1 MTQSIK
7 LISVSDIQMFRAI
20 SDNVPDSRLDPYILE
35 AQEMDLYELLGKD
48 LYLKL
53 FTEVTPPT
61 FPATYFYP
69 ELKQEY
75 AGFLCYS
82 AYARLI
88 SQNQTTVTAYGVVSK
103 KTDFSDLVP
112 EPTLQRTIQAARGS
126 AQEYAKRLIAFLNDN
141 SETYPEWMQSCNYRG
156 RINKT
161 GTAYLGAV
169 KGNKS
174 VFKRNLF

>member
-1 MTQSIK
+1 MQTIK

-20 SDNVPDSRLDPYILE
+20 SENVPDSRLDPYILE

-61 FPATYFYP
+61 FPATYYYS
-69 ELKQEY
+69 ELKNHY

-82 AYARLI
+82 AYARLL

-126 AQEYAKRLIAFLNDN
+126 AQEYAKRLIDFLNDN
-141 SETYPEWMQSCNYRG
+141 TEIYPEWKSCCHFRG
-156 RINKT
+156 RINHT

-174 VFKRNLF
+174 IFKRKLY

>member
-1 MTQSIK
+1 MTQTIK

-20 SDNVPDSRLDPYILE
+20 SENVSDSRLDPYILE

-53 FTEVTPPT
+53 FTEIDPPT
-61 FPATYFYP
+61 FPATFFYP
-69 ELKQEY
+69 ELKNQY
-75 AGFLCYS
+75 SGFLCYS
-82 AYARLI
+82 AYARLL
-88 SQNQTTVTAYGVVSK
+88 SQNQTTITAYGVVSK

-112 EPTLQRTIQAARGS
+112 EPTLQRTIQAARAS
-126 AQEYAKRLIAFLNDN
+126 AQEYAKRLITFLNDN
-141 SETYPEWMQSCNYRG
+141 SETYPEWKSCCHYRG
-156 RINKT
+156 QINHK

-174 VFKRNLF
+174 VFKRNLY

>member
-1 MTQSIK
+1 MTQTIK

-20 SDNVPDSRLDPYILE
+20 SENVPDSRLDPYILE

-53 FTEVTPPT
+53 FTAITPPT

-69 ELKQEY
+69 ELKQQY

-82 AYARLI
+82 AYARLLA
-88 SQNQTTVTAYGVVSK
+88 QNQTTVTAYGVVSK

-126 AQEYAKRLIAFLNDN
+126 AQEYAKRLIEFLNDN
-141 SETYPEWMQSCNYRG
+141 SETYPEWQTSCNFRG
-156 RINKT
+156 KINHT

-169 KGNKS
+169 RGNKS
-174 VFKRNLF
+174 IFKRKLF

>member
-1 MTQSIK
+1 MQTVK
-7 LISVSDIQMFRAI
+7 LITVSDIQMFRAI
-20 SDNVPDSRLDPYILE
+20 SDNVPESRLDPYILE

-53 FTEVTPPT
+53 FEEITPPT
-61 FPATYFYP
+61 FPATFFYP
-69 ELKQEY
+69 ELKDHY

-82 AYARLI
+82 AYARLL
-88 SQNQTTVTAYGVVSK
+88 SQNQTTITAYGVVSK

-126 AQEYAKRLIAFLNDN
+126 AQEYAKRLITFLNDN
-141 SETYPEWMQSCNYRG
+141 SELYPECLNSCNYKG
-156 RINKT
+156 RINHT

-169 KGNKS
+169 RGNKS
-174 VFKRNLF
+174 IFNRNNF

>member
-1 MTQSIK
+1 MQTIK

-20 SDNVPDSRLDPYILE
+20 SDNVPEARLDPYIIE
-35 AQEMDLYELLGKD
+35 AQELDLYELLGKD

-61 FPATYFYP
+61 FPATFFYP
-69 ELKQEY
+69 ELKNEY

-82 AYARLI
+82 AYARLL

-126 AQEYAKRLIAFLNDN
+126 AQEYAKRLIDFLNDN
-141 SETYPEWMQSCNYRG
+141 FEDYPEWEKSCNFRG
-156 RINKT
+156 RINHR

-174 VFKRNLF
+174 IFKRKLF

>member
-1 MTQSIK
+1 MQTIK

-20 SDNVPDSRLDPYILE
+20 SDNVPEARLDPYIIE
-35 AQEMDLYELLGKD
+35 AQELDLYELLGKD

-69 ELKQEY
+69 ELKEQY

-82 AYARLI
+82 AYARLL

-103 KTDFSDLVP
+103 KTDFSVMVP

-126 AQEYAKRLIAFLNDN
+126 AQEYAKRLIDFLNDN
-141 SETYPEWMQSCNYRG
+141 SETYPEWKSCCHYRG
-156 RINKT
+156 RINHT

-169 KGNKS
+169 RGNRS
-174 VFKRNLF
+174 IFKRKLF

>member
-1 MTQSIK
+1 MIQTIK
-7 LISVSDIQMFRAI
+7 LISVQDIQMFRAI
-20 SDNVPDSRLDPYILE
+20 SDNVPEARLDPYIIE
-35 AQEMDLYELLGKD
+35 SQELDLYELLGKD

-53 FTEVTPPT
+53 FTEVTPAT

-69 ELKQEY
+69 ELKEQY
-75 AGFLCYS
+75 SGFLCYS
-82 AYARLI
+82 AYARLL
-88 SQNQTTVTAYGVVSK
+88 SQNQTTITAYGVVSK

-141 SETYPEWMQSCNYRG
+141 SELYPEWETSCNFRG

-174 VFKRNLF
+174 IFKRNLY

>member
-1 MTQSIK
+1 MQTIK

-20 SDNVPDSRLDPYILE
+20 SDNVPDARLDPYIFE

-53 FTEVTPPT
+53 FTEVTPQT

-69 ELKQEY
+69 ELKNHY

-82 AYARLI
+82 AYARLL

-126 AQEYAKRLIAFLNDN
+126 AQEYAKRLITFLNDN
-141 SETYPEWMQSCNYRG
+141 SELYPEWKTCCNFRG
-156 RINKT
+156 KINHS

-174 VFKRNLF
+174 IFKRKLF

>member
-1 MTQSIK
+1 MTQTIK
-7 LISVSDIQMFRAI
+7 LISISDIQLFRAI
-20 SDNVPDSRLDPYILE
+20 SDNVPDARLDPYILE
-35 AQEMDLYELLGKD
+35 SQEMDLYELLGKD

-69 ELKQEY
+69 ELKEQY

-82 AYARLI
+82 AYSRLL
-88 SQNQTTVTAYGVVSK
+88 SQNQTTITAYGVVSK
-103 KTDFSDLVP
+103 KTDFSDSVP

-126 AQEYAKRLIAFLNDN
+126 AQEYAKRLITFLNDN
-141 SETYPEWMQSCNYRG
+141 SEIYPEWKSCCHYRG
-156 RINKT
+156 RINHT

-174 VFKRNLF
+174 VFKRKLY

>member
-1 MTQSIK
+1 MQTIK

-20 SDNVPDSRLDPYILE
+20 SDNVPEARLDPYIIE
-35 AQEMDLYELLGKD
+35 AQELDLYELLGKD

-53 FTEVTPPT
+53 FSEITPPT

-69 ELKQEY
+69 ELKNEY

-82 AYARLI
+82 AYSRLLA
-88 SQNQTTVTAYGVVSK
+88 QNQTTVTAYGVVSK
-103 KTDFSDLVP
+103 KTDFSDSVA
-112 EPTLQRTIQAARGS
+112 EPTLQRTIQAARAS
-126 AQEYAKRLIAFLNDN
+126 AQEYAKRLICFLNDN
-141 SETYPEWMQSCNYRG
+141 SETYPEWKTSCHYRG
-156 RINKT
+156 RINHR

-174 VFKRNLF
+174 VFKRKLY

>member
-1 MTQSIK
+1 MQTVK
-7 LISVSDIQMFRAI
+7 LITISDIQLFRAI
-20 SDNVPDSRLDPYILE
+20 SDNVPDSRLDPYIIE
-35 AQEMDLYELLGKD
+35 AQELDLYELLGKD

-61 FPATYFYP
+61 FPATFFYP
-69 ELKQEY
+69 ELKEHY

-82 AYARLI
+82 AYARLL
-88 SQNQTTVTAYGVVSK
+88 SQNQTTITAYGVVSK

-126 AQEYAKRLIAFLNDN
+126 AQEYAKRLITFLNDN
-141 SETYPEWMQSCNYRG
+141 SELYPEWLNSCNYKG
-156 RINKT
+156 RINHT

-169 KGNKS
+169 RGNKS
-174 VFKRNLF
+174 IFNRNNF